1 MTKSKGAKPMG
12 HIPWSEFLYYD
23 ESSPT
28 FIRHLTDKHNG
39 KCVKRRAG
47 DVAGTVNETGYSRYV
62 SSKYGNFAVHR
73 IVWILNNGYDIPD
86 DCLVDHVDGNV
97 RNNSISNLKLVKEA
111 DNSRNVKIYSNNT
124 SGKVGIYLDT
134 KYCKKGIARHY
145 WKAAW
150 MELDGVQKTKC
161 FSIEKLGL
169 LEAQAKAAEFRDAQI
184 TRLKSEGADYTDRHG
199 T

>member
-12 HIPWSEFLYYD
+12 HIPWEEFLYYD

-86 DCLVDHVDGNV
+86 DCLIDHADGNI
-97 RNNSISNLKLVKEA
+97 RNNSIANLKLVKEA

-124 SGKVGIYLDT
+124 SGKVGIYFDI

-145 WKAAW
+145 WKASW

-161 FSIEKLGL
+161 FSVEKLGL

-184 TRLKSEGADYTDRHG
+184 TRLKSEGADYTYRHG

>member
-1 MTKSKGAKPMG
+1 MPKSKGAKPMG

-28 FIRHLTDKHNG
+28 FIRHLADKHNG

-73 IVWILNNGYDIPD
+73 IVWILNNGYDVPD
-86 DCLVDHVDGNV
+86 DCLIDHVDGNV

-124 SGKVGIYLDT
+124 SGKVGIYFDI

-145 WKAAW
+145 WKASW
-150 MELDGVQKTKC
+150 IELDGVQKTKC
-161 FSIEKLGL
+161 FSVEKLGL
-169 LEAQAKAAEFRDAQI
+169 LEAQTKAAEFRDAQI